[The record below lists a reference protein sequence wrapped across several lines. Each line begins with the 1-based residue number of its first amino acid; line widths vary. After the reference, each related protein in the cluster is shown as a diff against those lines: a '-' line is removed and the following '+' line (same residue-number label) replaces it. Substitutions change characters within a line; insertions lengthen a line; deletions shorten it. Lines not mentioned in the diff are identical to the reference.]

1 MCNTLTI
8 TAELAHEII
17 REKYNLPDNIN
28 INIVIDNPT
37 KVEVKQ
43 SVDWIYVPRDWLN
56 RYPPQEATNF
66 ERIEAEHAS
75 GYVNV
80 SAPEDWDISWDQSYA
95 DHIVRFRPVNKDD

>member
-1 MCNTLTI
+1 MSNTLTI

-43 SVDWIYVPRDWLN
+43 SVDWIYVPHDWLN
-56 RYPPQEATNF
+56 QRCAQSRVEAVQAP
-66 ERIEAEHAS
+66 AENS
-75 GYVNV
+75 DESKE
-80 SAPEDWDISWDQSYA
+80 SA
-95 DHIVRFRPVNKDD
+95 